1 MVKPF
6 ITVACATAFALVS
19 CSPVVTSNIIH
30 TSQPLESVD
39 DVVVLKD
46 KEPIPDDAEW
56 MGSVRVN
63 GNGSYS
69 KMEEM
74 TRHEAWLN
82 GARYVK
88 IKDYSTN
95 QGVRSDI
102 HVMNSDLYKIDSYD
116 PALTL
121 MNANNARTPQPEF
134 TPADYDDSPLYLWGG
149 GELELARANDAGTHS
164 ITLSL
169 GAGYSLSHRFSVELG
184 GMYSSSS
191 VDSNTDVNIIC
202 KGLGSSLVFHLPMRG
217 NLQYIPQLEFQY
229 LNYKVESFRFNFAGA
244 VLVPLALQYR
254 ADDSMW
260 GFQLSA
266 GEFGVVFPL
275 GDTANHIKPLY
286 VLSLNSI
293 SLGIVKYF

>member
-1 MVKPF
+1 MVRPF
-6 ITVACATAFALVS
+6 ITVVCAAVWALVS

-39 DVVVLKD
+39 DVVMLKD
-46 KEPIPDDAEW
+46 KEPVPDDAEW

-69 KMEEM
+69 KMEDM
-74 TRHEAWLN
+74 TRREAWLN
-82 GARYVK
+82 GARYVR
-88 IKDYSTN
+88 IKDFSTP
-95 QGVRSDI
+95 QGVRSDV
-102 HVMNSDLYKIDSYD
+102 HVMNSDLYKIDNYD
-116 PALTL
+116 PSMAL
-121 MNANNARTPQPEF
+121 MNANNARSSQPES

-149 GELELARANDAGTHS
+149 GELELARANHEGSHS
-164 ITLSL
+164 ITLDL
-169 GAGYSLSHRFSVELG
+169 GAGYSLSPRFSVELG

-191 VDSNTDVNIIC
+191 VDTNTDVSIIC
-202 KGLGSSLVFHLPMRG
+202 KGIGSSLVFHHPMKG
-217 NLQYIPQLEFQY
+217 NLQYIPQLQFQY
-229 LNYKVESFRFNFAGA
+229 LNYKVESFSFNFAGA

-266 GEFGVVFPL
+266 GDFGVVFPL